1 MNVTSIRQGPGSV
14 VTLRGPHEGAT
25 APERGPKQAATLTRV
40 AWFDLNGDGN
50 IDNRN
55 PLEGG
60 DGTMLVPAH
69 TADVT
74 SYPRAAARPRDAES
88 ALPPPPTS
96 DLANGARTQRV
107 IDAYQRYG
115 DAPKAV
121 SPDVRVA

>member
-1 MNVTSIRQGPGSV
+1 MNVTTIGQGPGSV
-14 VTLRGPHEGAT
+14 VTLR
-25 APERGPKQAATLTRV
+25 APREAGDHPAERGSEQAAALARV

-74 SYPRAAARPRDAES
+74 AYPRAARPRDAES
-88 ALPPPPTS
+88 ALPPPVTVNP
-96 DLANGARTQRV
+96 ANGARTQRV

-115 DAPKAV
+115 DAPKTPT
-121 SPDVRVA
+121 PDVRVA

>member
-1 MNVTSIRQGPGSV
+1 
-14 VTLRGPHEGAT
+14 VTLRGPHGDGAPSP
-25 APERGPKQAATLTRV
+25 ARGSEQAAALARV

-74 SYPRAAARPRDAES
+74 TYARAAKPRDAES
-88 ALPPPPTS
+88 KESEPKWAEP
-96 DLANGARTQRV
+96 ANGARTQRV
-107 IDAYQRYG
+107 IDAYHRYG

-121 SPDVRVA
+121 TPDARVA